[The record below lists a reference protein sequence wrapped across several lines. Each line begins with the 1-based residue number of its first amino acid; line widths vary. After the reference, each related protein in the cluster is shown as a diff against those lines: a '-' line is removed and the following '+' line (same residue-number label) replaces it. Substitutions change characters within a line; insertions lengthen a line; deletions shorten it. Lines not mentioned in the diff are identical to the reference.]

1 MPGVGK
7 YSGRSLVSLLLA
19 IGASLVTLQLFER
32 CFDRHQDQDD
42 PLQMSKTF
50 SKVKPLQVCRQS
62 TFNSSDGVSYPP
74 IEYQCAGGEYD
85 NFTRRMHVFADNTSV
100 HGDTW
105 GRREYPLPDNTTIL
119 MLGNS
124 HTRQVGVELACQ
136 YSHVLRSMRV
146 HHNSF
151 VVFEFENNST
161 MYLLTNTPIVY
172 SLEWK
177 NLLEVLL
184 GKKLNDFNAVVLG
197 LFNQY
202 PGKVKTH
209 FDRDMI
215 ARSQTMPNVDYTKI
229 KPPTLSKILE
239 EFHGPA
245 VLLSM
250 FILWDKKWIE
260 LQRTAARH
268 KPRVGAINARKYV
281 SFLGECGS
289 DAILGNGTCYNDDI
303 DRVGMRRPNRM
314 HRCVGAQGGHPDLV
328 AWDVIEFIN
337 LSNGSVGK
345 DE

>member
-7 YSGRSLVSLLLA
+7 YSGRSLVLLLLA

-32 CFDRHQDQDD
+32 YFDRHQDD

-62 TFNSSDGVSYPP
+62 TFNSSDGVSYPH
-74 IEYQCAGGEYD
+74 IEFPCAGGEYD
-85 NFTRRMHVFADNTSV
+85 NFTRRMHAFADNTIV

-124 HTRQVGVELACQ
+124 HTRQVGLELACQ
-136 YSHVLRSMRV
+136 YSHVLRSMRLN
-146 HHNSF
+146 HATF
-151 VVFEFENNST
+151 AVFEFENNST
-161 MYLLTNTPIVY
+161 LYLLTNTVIVY

-177 NLLEVLL
+177 NLLDVLL
-184 GKKLNDFNAVVLG
+184 GKKLNDFDALVLG
-197 LFNQY
+197 LFNEY
-202 PGKVKTH
+202 SGNVKTN
-209 FDRDMI
+209 FDRGMI
-215 ARSQTMPNVDYTKI
+215 EMSQAMPNVDYTTI
-229 KPPTLSKILE
+229 KPPTPWKILK

-245 VLLSM
+245 VLLTM
-250 FILWDKKWIE
+250 FCLWDEKWIE
-260 LQRTAARH
+260 LQGIAAKH

-289 DAILGNGTCYNDDI
+289 DARLETGTCYNDDI
-303 DRVGMRRPNRM
+303 DRVGMRRPNGM

-337 LSNGSVGK
+337 HA
-345 DE
+345 